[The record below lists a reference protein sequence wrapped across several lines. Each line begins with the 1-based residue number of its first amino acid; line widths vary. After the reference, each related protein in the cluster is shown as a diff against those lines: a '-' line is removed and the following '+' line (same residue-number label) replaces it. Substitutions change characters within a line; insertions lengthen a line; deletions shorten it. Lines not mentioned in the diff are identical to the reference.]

1 MSREEMLVD
10 MLKQADLEIKVL
22 RERVAFL
29 TNEVKAHRDLLN
41 ALGPVAFSGQH

>member
-22 RERVAFL
+22 QERVAFL

-41 ALGPVAFSGQH
+41 ALGSVAFSGQH

>member
-22 RERVAFL
+22 QERVAFL

-41 ALGPVAFSGQH
+41 ALGPVAFNGQH